1 MALPNAYANYQNSKI
16 MTATPE
22 QLTLMLYEGA
32 IKFTNIAIKAIED
45 KDYEKANKNIQK
57 TEKIIDEFRATLNFK
72 YPVAKEFDN
81 VYVYINERLLKANFR
96 KDIEILEEVL
106 EHLRTMRDTWEEV
119 IRLNKQQKNA

>member
-81 VYVYINERLLKANFR
+81 VYVYINERLLRANFR